1 MSIDEQT
8 AVLRPDPPGAR
19 GRGLSPR
26 GVGFAALFGNTVEL
40 YDFIIY
46 AYVGGAVFG
55 RLFFPTSVPW
65 VGTVL
70 AFATQAL
77 AFFVRPLGAV
87 VFGRMGDRWGRK
99 APLLWSVTIMGGATV
114 AIGFLPTYATVGAA
128 APIMLLILRLLQGIA
143 IGGEYPGAVVVAVE
157 HAPEHQKT
165 LYGAFPQIGN
175 MLGSMLAAML
185 LVVVNL
191 AVGPDAW
198 LAWGWRI
205 PFLCSVVLLV
215 IGLVLRSRL
224 SETPEFI
231 AATQESKSRVS
242 FIALLRRAAE
252 PLAIATLFWIG
263 PLAFSYAFLN
273 SLIAFVA
280 SWRKGLS
287 SLDTQIGLVIS
298 SALLVVV
305 VAVVARF
312 GDRLGLNRVVLA
324 SGIGI
329 AVWAVPSYLLIDLQ
343 NPVALWIAMAVGSL
357 AYGAFGGVA
366 PRLMASLFPVEFRFL
381 GVGVSIAVSGV
392 LAGAVLPIPVLAWVG
407 KTGGSS
413 LPLMLMVVVAGL
425 ATVVGALWLR
435 AYRKRTSRLTHR

>member
-1 MSIDEQT
+1 
-8 AVLRPDPPGAR
+8 
-19 GRGLSPR
+19 
-26 GVGFAALFGNTVEL
+26 VGFAALFGNTIEL
-40 YDFIIY
+40 YDFVIY

-55 RLFFPTSVPW
+55 KLFFPTDVPW

-70 AFATQAL
+70 AFTTQAL

-87 VFGRMGDRWGRK
+87 VFGRMGDRWGRR
-99 APLLWSVTIMGGATV
+99 APLLWSVSIMGGATV
-114 AIGFLPTYATVGAA
+114 AIGLLPTYATVGAA
-128 APIMLLILRLLQGIA
+128 APIMLLVLRLMQGIA

-157 HAPEHQKT
+157 HAPERQKT

-175 MLGSMLAAML
+175 MLGSLLASIL
-185 LVVVNL
+185 LVIVNL
-191 AVGPDAW
+191 AAGPEVWREWAW
-198 LAWGWRI
+198 RV
-205 PFLCSVVLLV
+205 PFLCSVVLVV
-215 IGLVLRSRL
+215 IGFVLRSRL
-224 SETPEFI
+224 SETPEFV
-231 AATQESKSRVS
+231 AATQESKPRDRVS
-242 FIALLRRAAE
+242 FSALLRRSAE

-273 SLIAFVA
+273 SVIAFVS
-280 SWRKGLS
+280 SWRTNLS
-287 SLDTQIGLVIS
+287 PIDPQIGLVIC

-312 GDRLGLNRVVLA
+312 GDRLGPDRVVLA

-381 GVGVSIAVSGV
+381 GVGVCIAVSGV
-392 LAGAVLPIPVLAWVG
+392 IAGAVLPIPVLAWVG

-425 ATVVGALWLR
+425 ATVAGALWLR
-435 AYRKRTSRLTHR
+435 AYRKRAPR